1 MMLFGRRGIG
11 QEAQTLVSLSAV
23 QVLAVENDLGGIK
36 LFYACFTVDLWFL
49 IYKLLCSSYN
59 GNHFQSMTLLLRRA
73 RRKAS

>member
-1 MMLFGRRGIG
+1 M
-11 QEAQTLVSLSAV
+11 
-23 QVLAVENDLGGIK
+23 LAVENDLGGIK

-59 GNHFQSMTLLLRRA
+59 GNDFQSMILLLRRA